1 MKTNL
6 VYLQEAYGIIA
17 LPLNT
22 SDTINELVSAVTNGT
37 LNSFFAPSGNYLKFI
52 LNIFLNLIFGYI

>member
-1 MKTNL
+1 MQTNL
-6 VYLQEAYGIIA
+6 VYLQEAFGIIA

-22 SDTINELVSAVTNGT
+22 SDTINELISAVTNGT

-52 LNIFLNLIFGYI
+52 LIYF